1 VSTSRYEVAPGIFV
15 DALCCNECGHRTE
28 HATETASPPEWLI
41 CTRCAKIEWTG
52 KRKIERVHVSWAPV
66 PGAIAY
72 RFDRLPPDV
81 APTDEPTGE
90 PEAARG
96 QTRMGSA
103 IEVAM
108 NIVIGFSIN
117 WVANLLIL
125 PLYGFQITGSQAF
138 SMGLIFT
145 GIAIARGYVL
155 RRVFNRIRSLHHE

>member
-1 VSTSRYEVAPGIFV
+1 VSTSCYTVAPGILV
-15 DALCCNECGHRTE
+15 EALCCVGCGHRTE
-28 HATETASPPEWLI
+28 TAVEVPSDWLI
-41 CTRCAKIEWTG
+41 CARCARIEFV
-52 KRKIERVHVSWAPV
+52 KKPRWAPPPTV
-66 PGAIAY
+66 NAGMATINI
-72 RFDRLPPDV
+72 RVPPDV
-81 APTDEPTGE
+81 EE
-90 PEAARG
+90 PELEAPRG
-96 QTRMGSA
+96 QTRVGSA